1 MAEYASNAKGNAGL
15 TTGIIGTSLAGL
27 LALGA
32 GNNGNGGFL
41 SGLFGGNNNNCQMQL
56 AAAQSEI
63 ARLGSELYAN
73 QVGTEVYSAAV
84 QMSKADDAK
93 INANYKE
100 LAQAIAS
107 LDKQVGIIQA
117 TQPLYFQLANC
128 ASEKYTDNA
137 TKYLVPGKVVLPTSA
152 MCVENMNSWLQ
163 NSEYTPIPKVT
174 TSTTPSA

>member
-73 QVGTEVYSAAV
+73 QVGTEVY
-84 QMSKADDAK
+84 
-93 INANYKE
+93 I
-100 LAQAIAS
+100 
-107 LDKQVGIIQA
+107 
-117 TQPLYFQLANC
+117 PLLFRCLKLMTLR
-128 ASEKYTDNA
+128 SMLI
-137 TKYLVPGKVVLPTSA
+137 TK
-152 MCVENMNSWLQ
+152 NWL
-163 NSEYTPIPKVT
+163 KL
-174 TSTTPSA
+174 

>member
-32 GNNGNGGFL
+32 GNN
-41 SGLFGGNNNNCQMQL
+41 
-56 AAAQSEI
+56 
-63 ARLGSELYAN
+63 
-73 QVGTEVYSAAV
+73 
-84 QMSKADDAK
+84 
-93 INANYKE
+93 
-100 LAQAIAS
+100 
-107 LDKQVGIIQA
+107 
-117 TQPLYFQLANC
+117 
-128 ASEKYTDNA
+128 
-137 TKYLVPGKVVLPTSA
+137 PTSA

>member
-27 LALGA
+27 LALG

-41 SGLFGGNNNNCQMQL
+41 SGLFGGNNNCNSQISALQ
-56 AAAQSEI
+56 ADN

-73 QVGTEVYSAAV
+73 QVGTEVYAAAV

-117 TQPLYFQLANC
+117 TQPLYFQLGQC
-128 ASEKYTDNA
+128 ASERYTDAA

-152 MCVENMNSWLQ
+152 MCVESMGTWLQ
-163 NSEYTPIPKVT
+163 NTEYTPIPKVT
-174 TSTTPSA
+174 TPAPSV

>member
-1 MAEYASNAKGNAGL
+1 MAEYASNAKGNAAL
-15 TTGIIGTSLAGL
+15 TTGIIGTSLAGI

-32 GNNGNGGFL
+32 GNNNGNGGFL
-41 SGLFGGNNNNCQMQL
+41 GGLFGGNNNCQMHL
-56 AAAQSEI
+56 SAAQAEI

-100 LAQAIAS
+100 LAQAIAA

-128 ASEKYTDNA
+128 ASERYTDNA

-152 MCVENMNSWLQ
+152 MCVENMHSWLQ

-174 TSTTPSA
+174 STTPSAQ